1 MGKLRFTLTYL
12 LFWIIIAFSCLLA
25 ENFSLLTVDHMGG
38 MQMGSLFMLSFF
50 IILLLVFYYIL
61 ERKHNK
67 IKIDTILLCIIATF
81 GLISIL
87 TIVLQPART
96 FSDGLNGATNSISF
110 SSEEKFAYVLQVI
123 IWCAVLYGVLY
134 AITRYSIS
142 RRWLKW
148 LAFIYIVGLFICA
161 LVDVFMEAD
170 KIAGIFNGN
179 YLGDV
184 QFVIYNSNVWGHLL
198 LIGVFSCVV
207 LCLKRFKIYY
217 YIPMMFFVVMIV
229 FTSCA
234 TATFVSLAITIA
246 YTIFEI
252 VAMFYKQRKKLVTYL
267 FAYIGGLIIFAA
279 VFALMVIVNVNVF
292 ANFWQFVYREIIHKD
307 YSTLTS
313 RTGIWAS
320 VFGLL
325 SKNPID
331 FIFGL
336 GYRTGNAIF
345 TTYYMTYRD
354 ANFAIRSTHNGVIEI
369 FLRHG
374 LLGVLMYA
382 ALLLTF
388 VFGLAKL
395 IKIKQYRVAYL
406 YSLCFVGILAHSIAE
421 STTFFTPNI
430 GGMYITLI
438 FFLPV
443 AKETKYNHLKELNRD
458 LQYTEIVHNK
468 VTPTNIC
475 YFINSML
482 IGLIIAMLSVF
493 LCKNSAANPMHNTEM
508 IICIA
513 VACFLMVGLI
523 VPPLYL
529 VANKNQTVKNAFKY
543 ALLKPIFDGKI
554 VIAMTIASAV
564 ISEVIFQA
572 FFELDLFAR
581 IMFCLY
587 VFAIYS
593 LTSLIFYKKD
603 NCPVLDEANNRFTVL
618 LTTISREVPYE

>member
-67 IKIDTILLCIIATF
+67 IKIDTILLCTIATF
-81 GLISIL
+81 GLISVL

-110 SSEEKFAYVLQVI
+110 SSEEKFAYVFQVI

-382 ALLLTF
+382 ALLSTF

-430 GGMYITLI
+430 GGIYITLI

-458 LQYTEIVHNK
+458 LQYTKIVHNK

-493 LCKNSAANPMHNTEM
+493 LCKNSAANPMYNTAM
-508 IICIA
+508 IVCIA
-513 VACFLMVGLI
+513 VACFLIVGLI

-543 ALLKPIFDGKI
+543 ALIKPIFDGKI
-554 VIAMTIASAV
+554 VIAMTIALAV
-564 ISEVIFQA
+564 ISEVIFQT

>member
-1 MGKLRFTLTYL
+1 
-12 LFWIIIAFSCLLA
+12 
-25 ENFSLLTVDHMGG
+25 
-38 MQMGSLFMLSFF
+38 
-50 IILLLVFYYIL
+50 
-61 ERKHNK
+61 
-67 IKIDTILLCIIATF
+67 
-81 GLISIL
+81 
-87 TIVLQPART
+87 
-96 FSDGLNGATNSISF
+96 
-110 SSEEKFAYVLQVI
+110 
-123 IWCAVLYGVLY
+123 
-134 AITRYSIS
+134 
-142 RRWLKW
+142 
-148 LAFIYIVGLFICA
+148 
-161 LVDVFMEAD
+161 
-170 KIAGIFNGN
+170 
-179 YLGDV
+179 
-184 QFVIYNSNVWGHLL
+184 
-198 LIGVFSCVV
+198 
-207 LCLKRFKIYY
+207 
-217 YIPMMFFVVMIV
+217 MMFFVVMIV

-382 ALLLTF
+382 ALLSTF

-458 LQYTEIVHNK
+458 LQYTKIVHNK

-482 IGLIIAMLSVF
+482 IGLIITMLSVF
-493 LCKNSAANPMHNTEM
+493 LCKNSATNPMHNTEM

-513 VACFLMVGLI
+513 VACFLIVGLI

-554 VIAMTIASAV
+554 VIAMTIALAV

-572 FFELDLFAR
+572 FFELGLFAR